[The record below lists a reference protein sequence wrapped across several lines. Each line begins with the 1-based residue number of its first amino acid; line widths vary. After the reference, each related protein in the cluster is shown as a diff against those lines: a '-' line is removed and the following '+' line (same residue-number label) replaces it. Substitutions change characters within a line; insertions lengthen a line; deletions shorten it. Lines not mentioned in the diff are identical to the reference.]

1 MRRGRAYHVG
11 LWDVFLSH
19 HHVLKFW
26 VVLWS
31 CSVFVQKKHIKPKK
45 PKNLKTFFKN
55 LGFSSPVFH
64 LPVLDFSALAFSYAP
79 HATAQLFTGI
89 SPSEALK

>member
-1 MRRGRAYHVG
+1 VFG
-11 LWDVFLSH
+11 L
-19 HHVLKFW
+19 
-26 VVLWS
+26 
-31 CSVFVQKKHIKPKK
+31 CAKKHIKHKK
-45 PKNLKTFFKN
+45 PKNLKTFFKKPRF
-55 LGFSSPVFH
+55 FSSPVFH